1 MCTTGT
7 KGLRGWSTRETP
19 VAKNGLPA
27 ISAGV
32 GGRMPSCASSSR
44 SFAVDVAVAVAV
56 DAWSTTAGYLSPH
69 TAEKLQPPFS
79 NTCPRSSLISPPPP
93 PSRRQALRSNRP
105 PSSSSSR
112 AQIRSRKPRKNCSA
126 SARKAV
132 IADAAS
138 CPTRCRGATPG
149 SRSRGRLRL
158 ADRRRHFRGEV
169 LRRLLGQALAER
181 VPREAAHLDV
191 LADHGDGRVDLVQH
205 GPLAFR
211 ILEERLLEQAPAA
224 LLEDP
229 VELAGEDLVDHHLGL
244 VLLEELRAMD
254 ALLPIDEVLR
264 DVLAAHPPR
273 VAPGDLHRDVLHQRL
288 ELLVPRGEVG
298 LAVHLDQHAHLA
310 AHVDVRADGSFGG
323 GTACLL
329 LRGREPLLPEPVDR
343 LLQVAARFL
352 QRLLAVHHPR
362 AGLLAQFLH
371 HRRRDLSHLAYGSG
385 FSSAGAAAS
394 PSPPPSCGL
403 RTTSTSG
410 PPSRETTGR
419 LRGPPRPA
427 PPRPPPRLPRR
438 SLAESRSSPASPSAV
453 CASWPPPRASSRAF
467 PSLAA

>member
-1 MCTTGT
+1 MCTMGT
-7 KGLRGWSTRETP
+7 KGLRGWRTRETP

-27 ISAGV
+27 SSPGV
-32 GGRMPSCASSSR
+32 GGRIPRRASSSR
-44 SFAVDVAVAVAV
+44 AEFGAGVGFDVE
-56 DAWSTTAGYLSPH
+56 AWSTAAGYLSPH
-69 TAEKLQPPFS
+69 TAETLQPPFS
-79 NTCPRSSLISPPPP
+79 NTSPRSSLISPPPP
-93 PSRRQALRSNRP
+93 PSRCQALRSNRP

-229 VELAGEDLVDHHLGL
+229 VELAGEDLVDHRLGL
-244 VLLEELRAMD
+244 ALLEELRAMD

-273 VAPGDLHRDVLHQRL
+273 VAPGDLHGEVLHQRL

-310 AHVDVRADGSFGG
+310 YA
-323 GTACLL
+323 
-329 LRGREPLLPEPVDR
+329 
-343 LLQVAARFL
+343 
-352 QRLLAVHHPR
+352 
-362 AGLLAQFLH
+362 
-371 HRRRDLSHLAYGSG
+371 SG

-419 LRGPPRPA
+419 LRGTPRPA

-453 CASWPPPRASSRAF
+453 CASWPPPCAW
-467 PSLAA
+467 